1 MIRISE
7 LTLLRGTKRLLEG
20 ANLAVHPG
28 QRVGIVGPNGCGKS
42 SLFAL
47 LRGELQPDAGDCSI
61 PATWVVAHVAQEV
74 PVLDREAIEFVIDGD
89 VELRTIEDDLAAVGD
104 DGLKAAE
111 LHARYVDIGG
121 HSAQAR
127 AAALMA
133 GLGFPDADHRRKV
146 REFSGGWRVRLQ
158 LARALMCRSDL
169 LLLDEPTNH
178 LDLDAVLW
186 LEAWLRAYRGTLL
199 VISHDREFLD
209 AIIQAVCHFDQARLK
224 LYTGD
229 YADFERARAEML
241 SQNEALFRR
250 QQSEVARL
258 ESFVNRFRAK
268 ATKAR
273 QAQSRLKA
281 LERMELVAQ
290 IHVESPLTFQFA
302 DPGGASDPLLVLEK
316 CAAGYGETRILN
328 DIQLALRPGA
338 RIGLL
343 GRNGAGKSTLIRL
356 IAGATEPIAGV
367 RRLGRDVRIGYFAQ
381 HQLEQLR
388 PEDSP
393 LAHVTRLDPK
403 RREQELRDFLGSFD
417 FRGDAAL
424 APVAPMSGGEK
435 ARLALALIAYRKPH
449 LLLLDEPT
457 NHLDLDMR
465 DALTLALQSFA
476 GAVVLVSH
484 DRGLMRASADEFLL
498 VADGGVRP
506 FDGDLDDY
514 RAWLDRTRIDA
525 QAAAA
530 PDAAADA
537 ATRKEQ
543 RRADATARNRLSALK
558 RPLEQR
564 LKKVEA
570 EMQRIEPLLAALET
584 KLAGPDIYTAER
596 KDELKAG
603 MLEQA
608 ELKARLATLEGE
620 WLELHEQIEAVAAS
634 A

>member
-1 MIRISE
+1 
-7 LTLLRGTKRLLEG
+7 
-20 ANLAVHPG
+20 
-28 QRVGIVGPNGCGKS
+28 
-42 SLFAL
+42 
-47 LRGELQPDAGDCSI
+47 
-61 PATWVVAHVAQEV
+61 
-74 PVLDREAIEFVIDGD
+74 
-89 VELRTIEDDLAAVGD
+89 
-104 DGLKAAE
+104 
-111 LHARYVDIGG
+111 
-121 HSAQAR
+121 
-127 AAALMA
+127 
-133 GLGFPDADHRRKV
+133 
-146 REFSGGWRVRLQ
+146 
-158 LARALMCRSDL
+158 
-169 LLLDEPTNH
+169 
-178 LDLDAVLW
+178 
-186 LEAWLRAYRGTLL
+186 
-199 VISHDREFLD
+199 
-209 AIIQAVCHFDQARLK
+209 
-224 LYTGD
+224 
-229 YADFERARAEML
+229 
-241 SQNEALFRR
+241 
-250 QQSEVARL
+250 
-258 ESFVNRFRAK
+258 VNRFRAK

-514 RAWLDRTRIDA
+514 GHGDRRPRFLRHGRPAKKRGNA
-525 QAAAA
+525 QAGRPARRTDRRRGTALAGSARSAGGAAG
-530 PDAAADA
+530 
-537 ATRKEQ
+537 
-543 RRADATARNRLSALK
+543 RRLNRPAGCAVT
-558 RPLEQR
+558 RPL
-564 LKKVEA
+564 
-570 EMQRIEPLLAALET
+570 
-584 KLAGPDIYTAER
+584 AG
-596 KDELKAG
+596 
-603 MLEQA
+603 
-608 ELKARLATLEGE
+608 
-620 WLELHEQIEAVAAS
+620 
-634 A
+634 